1 MPSVKECTNDSEG
14 EEMDQETPESE
25 KTSND
30 DSDSSSGSEEDDS
43 SEMDE
48 VDCERRRSECIDDM
62 ADLERQFMHLKEQ
75 LYLERANQ
83 IEAKLEEVKLGRAP
97 EYLQPLEDLQDNMR
111 IRIEVAGILREMKL
125 KNIKRKYDAEE
136 IAAFQNLRCCKNG
149 VEERMQRQAT
159 KPRLSVD
166 PYPSAYRT
174 APSEVLGLT
183 IEASY
188 YLPEHDTELK
198 ARAARNKGVL
208 VRQSL
213 WSLNWYA
220 VTRAPRKLVVAPAIT
235 YGSSMLH
242 LSSGTCKFLERCWQS
257 VVQRTLGTL
266 GQCTTR
272 QAVQGDIGWSTLTA
286 RGAVVKASY
295 ENRWLHLLVT
305 NVAAQP
311 ASKVDKRTRVLY
323 DCCEWQRRH
332 SWQ

>member
-136 IAAFQNLRCCKNG
+136 IAAFQNFESERALLRDSIRCELEEKIRRLEEDRNSIDITSDLWTEQVTHKKSRRKTDPMSTTDRRKKPVTVSGPYIVYMLRENEILEDWTAIRKALKVARQKNDS
-149 VEERMQRQAT
+149 
-159 KPRLSVD
+159 KF
-166 PYPSAYRT
+166 
-174 APSEVLGLT
+174 GLCDF
-183 IEASY
+183 I
-188 YLPEHDTELK
+188 LPG
-198 ARAARNKGVL
+198 R
-208 VRQSL
+208 
-213 WSLNWYA
+213 
-220 VTRAPRKLVVAPAIT
+220 
-235 YGSSMLH
+235 
-242 LSSGTCKFLERCWQS
+242 
-257 VVQRTLGTL
+257 
-266 GQCTTR
+266 
-272 QAVQGDIGWSTLTA
+272 
-286 RGAVVKASY
+286 
-295 ENRWLHLLVT
+295 
-305 NVAAQP
+305 
-311 ASKVDKRTRVLY
+311 
-323 DCCEWQRRH
+323 
-332 SWQ
+332 